1 MNRRLF
7 SVNTIEQLA
16 VEGQKRLVLSRADIV
31 TPAARDRAHELGIE
45 LIESDGQPSGV
56 PLWSG
61 AGQDLSHRPLIGRRP
76 ETSPAA
82 PPTAPPPSLPSP
94 SAPRA
99 PEPGGG
105 AIEDRVR
112 EIVARVLAQG
122 GATGA
127 TEVATTRG
135 EGRGVVHVDGR
146 AVTMPPFP
154 FEIRRPEMDV
164 RLQDVITHEQGA
176 PMAAGFMSLHKGSF
190 PWTLDY
196 DEIEYVIEGE
206 LHITTAQGLTV
217 GRPGDVIYVPKGT
230 SITFGTPSWAKF
242 LYVTYPA
249 QWAA

>member
-1 MNRRLF
+1 MKRRVF
-7 SVNTIEQLA
+7 SVNTVEQLA
-16 VEGQKRLVLSRADIV
+16 VEGQTRLVLARADIV

-76 ETSPAA
+76 DMPPAA
-82 PPTAPPPSLPSP
+82 PLPPTP
-94 SAPRA
+94 A
-99 PEPGGG
+99 PEPAGGSL
-105 AIEDRVR
+105 EDKVR
-112 EIVARVLAQG
+112 QIVASVLAQRG
-122 GATGA
+122 ET
-127 TEVATTRG
+127 TEVVTTKTPLTTKAP
-135 EGRGVVHVDGR
+135 GVVHVDGR

-154 FEIRRPEMDV
+154 FEIRRPDMDV
-164 RLQDVITHEQGA
+164 RLQDVITHEHGS

-206 LHITTAQGLTV
+206 LHITTAQGVTV

-242 LYVTYPA
+242 LYVTFPA
-249 QWAA
+249 QWAS

>member
-1 MNRRLF
+1 MKRRVF

-76 ETSPAA
+76 ETPPAA
-82 PPTAPPPSLPSP
+82 PQSPLPSSP
-94 SAPRA
+94 PPRA
-99 PEPGGG
+99 PEPAGG

-122 GATGA
+122 GAT
-127 TEVATTRG
+127 EVATTSAT
-135 EGRGVVHVDGR
+135 GRGVVHVDGR
-146 AVTMPPFP
+146 AVAMPPFP
-154 FEIRRPEMDV
+154 FEIRRPDMDV
-164 RLQDVITHEQGA
+164 RLQDVITHEHGA

>member
-1 MNRRLF
+1 MKRRVF

-16 VEGQKRLVLSRADIV
+16 VEGQKRLVLARADIV

-61 AGQDLSHRPLIGRRP
+61 AGQDLSRRPLIGRRP
-76 ETSPAA
+76 EA
-82 PPTAPPPSLPSP
+82 PSAAPPPSQLAPP
-94 SAPRA
+94 SAPA
-99 PEPGGG
+99 PAGE

-122 GATGA
+122 GAT
-127 TEVATTRG
+127 EVATTSATS
-135 EGRGVVHVDGR
+135 RGVVHVDGR
-146 AVTMPPFP
+146 ATAMSPFP

-164 RLQDVITHEQGA
+164 RLQDVITHEQGS

-206 LHITTAQGLTV
+206 LHITTAQGVTV

>member
-31 TPAARDRAHELGIE
+31 TPAARDRAHEIGIE
-45 LIESDGQPSGV
+45 LIESDGLPSGV

-61 AGQDLSHRPLIGRRP
+61 AAQDLSHRPLIGRRT
-76 ETSPAA
+76 ETQPAPA
-82 PPTAPPPSLPSP
+82 KALTA
-94 SAPRA
+94 A
-99 PEPGGG
+99 PEP
-105 AIEDRVR
+105 AAESLEDRVR
-112 EIVARVLAQG
+112 QVVARVLAQG
-122 GATGA
+122 AVESR
-127 TEVATTRG
+127 TEQAVSPLAAPPA
-135 EGRGVVHVDGR
+135 RGVVHVDGR

-164 RLQDVITHEQGA
+164 RLQDVITHEHGS

-206 LHITTAQGLTV
+206 LHITTVQGVTV

-230 SITFGTPSWAKF
+230 SITFGTPGWARF
-242 LYVTYPA
+242 LYVTFPA
-249 QWAA
+249 QWAT

>member
-1 MNRRLF
+1 MKRRVF

-16 VEGQKRLVLSRADIV
+16 VEGQTRLVLSRADIV
-31 TPAARDRAHELGIE
+31 TAAARDRAIEIGIE
-45 LIESDGQPSGV
+45 LIESDGLPSGV

-76 ETSPAA
+76 DTQPA
-82 PPTAPPPSLPSP
+82 PAPPP
-94 SAPRA
+94 A
-99 PEPGGG
+99 G
-105 AIEDRVR
+105 AITVGRPPADGALEDKVR
-112 EIVARVLAQG
+112 QIVARVLAQG
-122 GATGA
+122 AAGAA
-127 TEVATTRG
+127 EAATTSPP
-135 EGRGVVHVDGR
+135 GRGVVHVDGR

-164 RLQDVITHEQGA
+164 RLQDVITHEHGS

-206 LHITTAQGLTV
+206 LHITTVQGVTI

-230 SITFGTPSWAKF
+230 TITFGTPSWARF
-242 LYVTYPA
+242 LYVTFPA
-249 QWAA
+249 QWAT